1 MSDPIPGR
9 TIADV
14 ALYRS
19 LYCRVSDAYGEM
31 LPRGPYAH
39 RSDLSDQDI
48 QAHLDGTR
56 LLGFYLVDKD
66 GDADKGIFDV
76 DVPKDR
82 LDDSAAWKEASE
94 KVRAITTVLSK
105 HRIEFY
111 VLPSRQR
118 GWHIYI
124 HANAPVPAS
133 LIRQFLRAIVKQ
145 AQVVN
150 VEIFPKQDTRGGN
163 DGLGNFVFGPLQGKA
178 AAQGR
183 TVIVDHENGLDPVPD
198 SWEVLA
204 GIKGN
209 SLETFSAVLA
219 TIGEEKKGASS
230 STTSLPPHHDKLPL
244 ELLDVVFERCAEFDG
259 MRRNAIEG
267 GRLLP
272 ESDPGEHLARIRMAN
287 LYRAFQGGGERAVR
301 EVFSHLED
309 FNPRETEKHFASLRG
324 APPPCAELCPID
336 WCEAILSLGKS
347 SPVAFA
353 YEKRR
358 AEGKVESP
366 ATAEGKKAPRPLFE
380 SLAALLANP
389 LRPRW
394 LIKGLI
400 ETPAT
405 GVIFGASGA
414 GKSFVAVDL
423 AGSCAAG
430 VEWAGREVASPGPVY
445 YIAGEG
451 RGPLLRRFQAWQLNR
466 KVTIPADGLFISSS
480 RIELNDRGAAGV
492 KGEIEQRGKETG
504 TSPSLVLI
512 DTMARALPS
521 GSDENSA
528 KDVGDFI
535 NTIDQIRDQFNC
547 VVLIIHH
554 SGHMEDKRAR
564 GSSAL
569 RAAMDVELCITKR
582 EGARIAEWTKLK
594 DLPEEPRPQEFVLER
609 VLVSAEADGEL
620 ISSAVVS
627 WQGQAARRTAIALTR
642 AENLGLNTLTI
653 TIVKEGSSSTSLEAW
668 REEFYSRH
676 WGDSDAAKQKAFR
689 RVRESLAGKN
699 LIVVRDGLYSLP
711 DKRTD
716 TDISGHCPG
725 ASPDR
730 HGHTPI
736 GVSVCPALS
745 GEECSAQYNLPR
757 GTS

>member
-1 MSDPIPGR
+1 M
-9 TIADV
+9 
-14 ALYRS
+14 
-19 LYCRVSDAYGEM
+19 
-31 LPRGPYAH
+31 
-39 RSDLSDQDI
+39 
-48 QAHLDGTR
+48 
-56 LLGFYLVDKD
+56 
-66 GDADKGIFDV
+66 
-76 DVPKDR
+76 
-82 LDDSAAWKEASE
+82 
-94 KVRAITTVLSK
+94 
-105 HRIEFY
+105 
-111 VLPSRQR
+111 
-118 GWHIYI
+118 
-124 HANAPVPAS
+124 
-133 LIRQFLRAIVKQ
+133 
-145 AQVVN
+145 
-150 VEIFPKQDTRGGN
+150 
-163 DGLGNFVFGPLQGKA
+163 
-178 AAQGR
+178 
-183 TVIVDHENGLDPVPD
+183 
-198 SWEVLA
+198 
-204 GIKGN
+204 
-209 SLETFSAVLA
+209 
-219 TIGEEKKGASS
+219 
-230 STTSLPPHHDKLPL
+230 
-244 ELLDVVFERCAEFDG
+244 
-259 MRRNAIEG
+259 
-267 GRLLP
+267 
-272 ESDPGEHLARIRMAN
+272 
-287 LYRAFQGGGERAVR
+287 
-301 EVFSHLED
+301 ED
-309 FNPRETEKHFASLRG
+309 FNQRETEKHLASLRG
-324 APPPCAELCPID
+324 APPPCAELWPTGRCD
-336 WCEAILSLGKS
+336 AIKTLGKK
-347 SPVAFA
+347 SPIAFA

-358 AEGKVESP
+358 TEGELESP
-366 ATAEGKKAPRPLFE
+366 AAAEEKKTPRPLFE

-389 LRPRW
+389 PRPRW

-451 RGPLLRRFQAWQLNR
+451 RGPLLRRFQGWQFDR
-466 KVTIPADGLFISSS
+466 KVTIPADRLFISSS

-504 TSPSLVLI
+504 FPPSLIII

-521 GSDENSA
+521 GADENSA
-528 KDVGDFI
+528 KDVGAFI
-535 NTIDQIRDQFNC
+535 NTIDQIRDLFNC

-609 VLVSAEADGEL
+609 VLVSAEEDGEL
-620 ISSAVVS
+620 ISSAIVS
-627 WQGQAARRTAIALTR
+627 WRGQVARRTATILTKVESL
-642 AENLGLNTLTI
+642 ALNTLT
-653 TIVKEGSSSTSLEAW
+653 TAIVKDGSPSTSLDAW
-668 REEFYSRH
+668 RAEFYSGH
-676 WGDSDAAKQKAFR
+676 WGDNDAAKQKAFR
-689 RVRESLAGKN
+689 RVRESLVGKN

-745 GEECSAQYNLPR
+745 GEEGGDQYNLPR